1 MNADQSDVL
10 VVASPTKDKRCCSDH
25 LLTDRDPADQSDI
38 LVVDSPTK
46 DDKYCSD
53 HPLTDQDPVVSA
65 PDLETP
71 YSRSPMTRTD
81 DMELQ
86 RLTTNCIEI
95 EMQSTDHNSDSNL
108 GSLVA
113 NDPAPATPSIEN
125 VNHDEVC
132 NSAMEDTDAAH
143 SYSNPNAT
151 VQLDQSPFNN
161 NSCSS
166 TIEEENDM
174 KLGV

>member
-1 MNADQSDVL
+1 MIA
-10 VVASPTKDKRCCSDH
+10 
-25 LLTDRDPADQSDI
+25 
-38 LVVDSPTK
+38 
-46 DDKYCSD
+46 
-53 HPLTDQDPVVSA
+53 
-65 PDLETP
+65 
-71 YSRSPMTRTD
+71 
-81 DMELQ
+81 MELQ
-86 RLTTNCIEI
+86 SLTTNCIEI

-113 NDPAPATPSIEN
+113 NDPAPATPSIDN
-125 VNHDEVC
+125 VNHNHDEVC
-132 NSAMEDTDAAH
+132 NSAMEGTDAAH
-143 SYSNPNAT
+143 SYSNPNVT